1 MTSSPD
7 FSKVVADCL
16 KTSEETLA
24 EVNRFKSTVRDAV
37 TKTKDGIS
45 FYDVKNHELLAYL
58 ADISFLMSK
67 MSMGASIE
75 GDPAIDRLL
84 KRRIILEKM
93 KPIETKL
100 RPQVD
105 RLVGTKSA
113 ASTIQQTMRAR
124 PDQFVVD
131 DDEDD
136 DEKNEDEENS
146 KKYVPPKI
154 RAMQY
159 EGDEEEKAQRRVEQ
173 TKKRM
178 MQSSLIRDLHAQ
190 YSEAPEEIFDEHRM
204 KESKSEA
211 ERRQYEEN
219 YLVRLQVSKKQLA
232 AEQKK
237 RQKDDLSALLS
248 FGDYMGTREKEGPK
262 KKSKKRKFKGTKE
275 DKETRAKKFKAAA
288 KANFTSRKKKPGQ
301 KTKKRR

>member
-1 MTSSPD
+1 MTSNPD
-7 FSKVVADCL
+7 FAKVIADCL
-16 KTSEETLA
+16 KTSEEVLT
-24 EVNRFKSTVRDAV
+24 EINRFKSTVKDNVA
-37 TKTKDGIS
+37 KTKEGIS
-45 FYDVKNHELLAYL
+45 FFDVKNHELLAYL
-58 ADISFLMSK
+58 ADLSFLMSK
-67 MSMGASIE
+67 MSMGTSIE

-93 KPIETKL
+93 KPIESKL

-105 RLVGTKSA
+105 RLVGVKSA
-113 ASTIQQTMRAR
+113 STATQTMRAR
-124 PDQFVVD
+124 PDQ
-131 DDEDD
+131 
-136 DEKNEDEENS
+136 NP

-159 EGDEEEKAQRRVEQ
+159 EGDEEEKTQRRVEQ
-173 TKKRM
+173 AKKRM

-190 YSEAPEEIFDEHRM
+190 YSEAPEEIFDEHKL
-204 KESKSEA
+204 KESRSEV

-237 RQKDDLSALLS
+237 RQKDDLTALLS
-248 FGDYMGTREKEGPK
+248 FGDYMGNRDEKEGPK
-262 KKSKKRKFKGTKE
+262 KNGKKRKFKGPKE

-288 KANFTSRKKKPGQ
+288 KANFTSKKKKAGQ
-301 KTKKRR
+301 KSKKKRK